1 VQIPLTLG
9 TIRLSKKQLIIA
21 TFYINMYT
29 FLKSNYLYKRFV
41 CFNVSVTDV
50 YFVVLIPGI
59 LFIGAAFVGFILDL
73 VDEMRNTLNK

>member
-1 VQIPLTLG
+1 M
-9 TIRLSKKQLIIA
+9 LSKKQLIIA

-41 CFNVSVTDV
+41 YFNVSVTDV
-50 YFVVLIPGI
+50 YFIVLIPGT